1 MCSERNKRKSMRMN
15 EGKTKE
21 NPKVLRD
28 TTYVQIQNTKQE
40 TTENLITSGVD
51 GLLNQTDQNLI
62 TYFEIV

>member
-1 MCSERNKRKSMRMN
+1 MRMN
-15 EGKTKE
+15 KGKTKE
-21 NPKVLRD
+21 NPSVLRD

>member
-1 MCSERNKRKSMRMN
+1 MFSERNKRKLMRMN
-15 EGKTKE
+15 ERKTKE
-21 NPKVLRD
+21 NPRVLRD

>member
-1 MCSERNKRKSMRMN
+1 MRMN

>member
-1 MCSERNKRKSMRMN
+1 MRMN
-15 EGKTKE
+15 KGKTKE
-21 NPKVLRD
+21 NPRVLRD

>member
-1 MCSERNKRKSMRMN
+1 MRMN
-15 EGKTKE
+15 ERKTKE
-21 NPKVLRD
+21 NPRVLRD